1 MVLRL
6 APILLAASSAHAFVL
21 PGAPS
26 RTSTRHSAVQ
36 SLDFFSQC
44 EASRVHAL
52 LRLRGGGAP
61 SSCLLPPCRRTAG
74 GVPGHPLGRGQ
85 PAGSSDAICMVALA
99 KRFEAIVHRPWKR
112 LHAGGIQC
120 GWARRR
126 RYLRRSRSLRG
137 CLDHEGSTAGEERR
151 EHRRCVW

>member
-1 MVLRL
+1 
-6 APILLAASSAHAFVL
+6 
-21 PGAPS
+21 
-26 RTSTRHSAVQ
+26 
-36 SLDFFSQC
+36 
-44 EASRVHAL
+44 
-52 LRLRGGGAP
+52 
-61 SSCLLPPCRRTAG
+61 
-74 GVPGHPLGRGQ
+74 
-85 PAGSSDAICMVALA
+85 MVALA

-151 EHRRCVW
+151 EHTVLGMYRDVRLGFRSLWGVCEKWVPPNELNRGTVSCLPRRIDASGWYVITPNLSEWLA